1 MKNVLGIMGGMGPL
15 ATQLFYKMLIEH
27 TAAEKDQDHI
37 NVLIIGDAS
46 MPDRTNAIL
55 SGDTEPVYEKLR
67 ENFAFLA
74 EAGCM
79 AAAVPCNTSHYFI
92 DRIEHEIGIPVI
104 NMIKESAREVAKTC
118 RGERVGVL
126 ATDGTIKTGLYQKAL
141 ESEGV
146 EAYTMSEEGQK
157 LVMHEIYDCVKC
169 GVPVDESAWSRI
181 QQELI
186 DNGCRKALLAC
197 TELSVIKEEKKLSD
211 YYIDA
216 MGVLAV
222 RSIEYMGKR
231 VK

>member
-1 MKNVLGIMGGMGPL
+1 MKNVLGILGGMGPM
-15 ATQLFYKMLIEH
+15 ATQLFYKMIIEH
-27 TAAEKDQDHI
+27 TVAEKDQDHI

-46 MPDRTNAIL
+46 MPDRTSAIL
-55 SGDTEPVYEKLR
+55 SGDTEPVHRQLL
-67 ENFAFLA
+67 ENLKMLSAC
-74 EAGCM
+74 GCR
-79 AAAVPCNTSHYFI
+79 AVAVPCNTSHYFLSQL
-92 DRIEHEIGIPVI
+92 ESEVPVPII
-104 NMIKESAREVAKTC
+104 NMIEESAREVAKSC

-126 ATDGTIKTGLYQKAL
+126 ATDGTIKTELYQKAL
-141 ESEGV
+141 IAEGV
-146 EAYTMSEEGQK
+146 EPYTLGSEGQK

-169 GVPVDESAWSRI
+169 GKPVDEAAWSLV

-186 DNGCRKALLAC
+186 ASGCRKAILAC

-216 MGVLAV
+216 MEVLAV

>member
-1 MKNVLGIMGGMGPL
+1 MENVLGIIGGMGPL

-27 TAAEKDQDHI
+27 TVAERDQEHI

-46 MPDRTNAIL
+46 MPDRTDAIL

-67 ENFAFLA
+67 KNLETLA
-74 EAGCM
+74 AYGCK
-79 AAAVPCNTSHYFI
+79 AAAVPCNTSHYFL
-92 DRIEHEIGIPVI
+92 EKLENEISLPII
-104 NMIKESAREVAKTC
+104 NMIKESAREAAKIC
-118 RGERVGVL
+118 RGGRVGVL
-126 ATDGTIKTGLYQKAL
+126 ATDGTVRTGLYQKAL
-141 ESEGV
+141 ENEGA
-146 EAYTMSEEGQK
+146 EPYTLSDAGQR

-169 GVPVDESAWSRI
+169 GKPVDDEAWSEI

-186 DNGCRKALLAC
+186 ENGCRRVILAC

>member
-27 TAAEKDQDHI
+27 TVAEKDQDHI
-37 NVLIIGDAS
+37 NVLTIGDAS
-46 MPDRTNAIL
+46 MPDRTEAIL
-55 SGDTEPVYEKLR
+55 SGNTEPVHVQLLQNLETIAAY
-67 ENFAFLA
+67 
-74 EAGCM
+74 GCK
-79 AAAVPCNTSHYFI
+79 AAAVPCNTSHYFLE
-92 DRIEHEIGIPVI
+92 RLEREVSIPII

-126 ATDGTIKTGLYQKAL
+126 ATDGTIKTELYQKAL
-141 ESEGV
+141 LAEGV
-146 EAYTMSEEGQK
+146 VPYVPGDAGQK
-157 LVMHEIYDCVKC
+157 LVMHEIYNCVKR
-169 GVPVDESAWSRI
+169 GKPVDDAAWSKV

-186 DNGCRKALLAC
+186 DSGCRKAILAC

-216 MGVLAV
+216 MEVLAV